1 MGTISEESIRAW
13 NTHHN
18 FGAVSELVLEPAGI
32 VRDVTLGDRDVMLL
46 LSSEAPV
53 EVHNIKAGPESVL
66 FLGHMSSTAIS
77 IVLGMFDLKFTPN
90 DTGVYKVVFQ
100 PEHSALIRCRLWAF
114 LGFLTALIRPYNA
127 FPVRT
132 IEPGLALDTVEQLP
146 KKKVTAETFATDP
159 EILCTICHSSFAVGS
174 EVYDIPCKHHFHL
187 NCLAFWLR
195 TSGTCPLCRG
205 LVIP

>member
-1 MGTISEESIRAW
+1 MADDSVIFIASTKAPLEVRHCHSGKRALQFMGTISEESIRAW

-100 PEHSALIRCRLWAF
+100 PEHSKLLFPLI
-114 LGFLTALIRPYNA
+114 
-127 FPVRT
+127 
-132 IEPGLALDTVEQLP
+132 LA
-146 KKKVTAETFATDP
+146 
-159 EILCTICHSSFAVGS
+159 
-174 EVYDIPCKHHFHL
+174 
-187 NCLAFWLR
+187 
-195 TSGTCPLCRG
+195 
-205 LVIP
+205 